1 MSDLET
7 LYKLSDEQKNI
18 PDDIKDEMISY
29 LYSNGLI
36 MKSKTG
42 GVNHLPVILT
52 GSPLAKSMY
61 DKIFFYQI
69 AFNKIINKLSNDQK
83 FLEEVLEP
91 IAQTDN
97 FVKKNLEISKKVLN
111 YEHKQNIKLGI
122 FRNDYMFDNIQNF
135 LFLIEY
141 NTIASSMGTFSDRLK
156 KFYTYFSKKYPEI
169 FPKRAENSEYLLSG
183 NDNIEKFA
191 ESMVEAVKLG
201 FPQTYKENI
210 IIFVVQKIELNI
222 FDQYSLS
229 NELYDKYGIKTKRM
243 TLNEIKKNCT
253 QDENGNLL
261 IDGKIISLFYF
272 RAGYGEFDYP
282 DEESWQGREL
292 IELSTAIKV
301 PDINTFLTTFKIFQY
316 FLTKP
321 NIMMH
326 YCQNELIINDV
337 LRFFGG
343 IYYIR
348 DMADDKKKELYEKI
362 KNSPNEFILKPMKE
376 GGGNNVSGENLK
388 NIIPEGDNEPN
399 DLLKNSIIV
408 EKIKSNS
415 HESMILKNEK
425 INVQNSISEF
435 SIYGIILTNEKNLY
449 INKSVSFLVRTKNK
463 DDLEGGVMEG
473 AGAIDIPYLVDVKLE
488 SNLSKKV
495 EVTAEEIQKYLDDLK
510 AAEEA
515 KKKAEEEEAKKKA
528 EEEEAKKKEEEE
540 AKKKAEE
547 EAKNNEGDG
556 NKTEEKKS
564 E

>member
-1 MSDLET
+1 
-7 LYKLSDEQKNI
+7 
-18 PDDIKDEMISY
+18 
-29 LYSNGLI
+29 
-36 MKSKTG
+36 
-42 GVNHLPVILT
+42 
-52 GSPLAKSMY
+52 
-61 DKIFFYQI
+61 
-69 AFNKIINKLSNDQK
+69 
-83 FLEEVLEP
+83 
-91 IAQTDN
+91 
-97 FVKKNLEISKKVLN
+97 
-111 YEHKQNIKLGI
+111 
-122 FRNDYMFDNIQNF
+122 
-135 LFLIEY
+135 
-141 NTIASSMGTFSDRLK
+141 
-156 KFYTYFSKKYPEI
+156 
-169 FPKRAENSEYLLSG
+169 
-183 NDNIEKFA
+183 
-191 ESMVEAVKLG
+191 
-201 FPQTYKENI
+201 
-210 IIFVVQKIELNI
+210 
-222 FDQYSLS
+222 
-229 NELYDKYGIKTKRM
+229 
-243 TLNEIKKNCT
+243 
-253 QDENGNLL
+253 
-261 IDGKIISLFYF
+261 
-272 RAGYGEFDYP
+272 
-282 DEESWQGREL
+282 
-292 IELSTAIKV
+292 
-301 PDINTFLTTFKIFQY
+301 
-316 FLTKP
+316 
-321 NIMMH
+321 MH

-556 NKTEEKKS
+556 NKSEEKKS